1 MTDTLTAAFSR
12 DPATADELRAVLA
25 AMNADG
31 LVLVHRDDLAGL
43 VAACLHAGADAVR
56 VAVQVLLASDL
67 DALAEAVVRAGW
79 REWRGDESHDGCS
92 SPTTKGPS

>member
-1 MTDTLTAAFSR
+1 MTDDTFTAAFTAALS
-12 DPATADELRAVLA
+12 DAPATADELRAAEAELTA
-25 AMNADG
+25 EG
-31 LVLVHRDDLAGL
+31 FVLVHRDDLAGL

-79 REWRGDESHDGCS
+79 REWRGDE
-92 SPTTKGPS
+92 P

>member
-1 MTDTLTAAFSR
+1 MTDTFAAALSGAA
-12 DPATADELRAVLA
+12 ATGDELRAELA

>member
-12 DPATADELRAVLA
+12 DPATGDELRAVQAELTA
-25 AMNADG
+25 EVFVVVCG
-31 LVLVHRDDLAGL
+31 RVLAGL
-43 VAACLHAGADAVR
+43 VADCPHAGTDAVR

-79 REWRGDESHDGCS
+79 REWRGDE
-92 SPTTKGPS
+92 P